1 MSLARWGG
9 GGDWAWGG
17 PHPCGQS
24 GHPPDPTRGHSC
36 SASSRGPAGPGRGRG
51 GLVASVGAP
60 RPRGGAPAPETRSA
74 WMRRHS
80 WQTRTWV
87 QGVGARGRA
96 PPGGPGSSRRRW
108 GPPCALPA
116 SPPAPAEYSL
126 PLLSLISRTARSDS
140 RARLGPPGR
149 RRRRERDV
157 LRQDTACRSSC
168 SISWHTDTCG
178 RPAGITGPRS
188 PRRRPLPAPLP
199 PLLSPSHFFFSPLML
214 FRLSP
219 CLFLYPLSSHSLP
232 FRFLYLPVLF
242 QSHLS
247 TSQLLSYLR
256 SVWD

>member
-1 MSLARWGG
+1 M
-9 GGDWAWGG
+9 
-17 PHPCGQS
+17 
-24 GHPPDPTRGHSC
+24 
-36 SASSRGPAGPGRGRG
+36 
-51 GLVASVGAP
+51 GAP

-96 PPGGPGSSRRRW
+96 PPGGPGSSRRRC

-126 PLLSLISRTARSDS
+126 PLLSRISRTARSDS

-178 RPAGITGPRS
+178 RHAGITGPRS
-188 PRRRPLPAPLP
+188 PRRCPLPHPLP
-199 PLLSPSHFFFSPLML
+199 PRLFLPLLLFPPHFFLSLNALSPFSL
-214 FRLSP
+214 
-219 CLFLYPLSSHSLP
+219 SLP
-232 FRFLYLPVLF
+232 LPSQFPLAAFKVPFPLVLF

-247 TSQLLSYLR
+247 ISQLLSPVSVLFGILPESTLYLLSPFVF
-256 SVWD
+256 SV